1 MDAIINFLEQY
12 WGYTLIGGASF
23 GSIITFVIVQ
33 IKLIIKDKCKNKDI
47 DKVVNTSQTL
57 CAEMQSN
64 KSDQDK
70 KIDTLLTQLSKQQ
83 QTIEERNEYFEK
95 VQSAI
100 FQALSYLAIASKLP
114 TEDKIA
120 LQQKFASILTTKST
134 EYKQVLAGEV
144 QTLKETLVSAKDDV
158 ENTIIPDAKKTIES
172 TIEETKSLLD
182 KYTGV

>member
-12 WGYTLIGGASF
+12 WGYTLIGGVSF
-23 GSIITFVIVQ
+23 GSIFTFIVIQ
-33 IKLIIKDKCKNKDI
+33 IKVLIKDKCKNKSI
-47 DKVVNTSQTL
+47 DTVVNKTNGL
-57 CAEMQSN
+57 CEEIKTN
-64 KSDQDK
+64 KEDQNK
-70 KIDTLLTQLSKQQ
+70 KIELLLARVQEQQNTLD
-83 QTIEERNEYFEK
+83 ERNAYFEK

-134 EYKQVLAGEV
+134 EYKQVLADEV

-158 ENTIIPDAKKTIES
+158 ENTIIPDAKETIKS

-182 KYTGV
+182 KYTEV